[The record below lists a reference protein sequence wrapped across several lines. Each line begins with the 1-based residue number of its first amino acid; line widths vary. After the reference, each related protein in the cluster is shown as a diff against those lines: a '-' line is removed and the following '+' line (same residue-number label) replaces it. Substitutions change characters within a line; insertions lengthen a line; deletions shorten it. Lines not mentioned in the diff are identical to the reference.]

1 MNSPSP
7 WYTLFL
13 FLMAFVIFQWLFTA
27 FNMIYSDSLL
37 YPYDVFGLTLD
48 VTDSFGPRTWGCNLY
63 QNLSAGINEKESDR
77 YSSHQGLRIT
87 QISVYGVVTLSLFFI
102 TMLVMFPSMLGDGYG
117 GKSLLLYLPYG
128 FLILG
133 AFNLLISSYGQ
144 LFYFKQEDAKYSKQ
158 VSFDFIGTLS
168 QVALYPNATEDGIS
182 KVWDVQTS
190 FNFIFGLAAVCVLF
204 TGLWYILKIGGVS
217 SSSIQQITR
226 CEGGLTRTALNWT
239 FLALVMVIYYGG
251 FLSITVGAIN
261 NKYVGYPTADG
272 TCNKTYKKID
282 SISITPK
289 TFTVKVVAT
298 DDGNKYTIDGNLTND
313 ITLFRNSTYTFD
325 LNDASVTDYPL
336 LVGTSEHNPYIYAS
350 QGINFY
356 LNGDQVSYMQYKDAS
371 NFTAN
376 GVIGS
381 SACTLAN
388 PCSGDRKLTFTVAD
402 DAPSELVIFTS
413 ATGLATRIIKI
424 DNF

>member
-1 MNSPSP
+1 
-7 WYTLFL
+7 
-13 FLMAFVIFQWLFTA
+13 
-27 FNMIYSDSLL
+27 
-37 YPYDVFGLTLD
+37 
-48 VTDSFGPRTWGCNLY
+48 
-63 QNLSAGINEKESDR
+63 
-77 YSSHQGLRIT
+77 
-87 QISVYGVVTLSLFFI
+87 
-102 TMLVMFPSMLGDGYG
+102 
-117 GKSLLLYLPYG
+117 
-128 FLILG
+128 
-133 AFNLLISSYGQ
+133 
-144 LFYFKQEDAKYSKQ
+144 
-158 VSFDFIGTLS
+158 
-168 QVALYPNATEDGIS
+168 
-182 KVWDVQTS
+182 
-190 FNFIFGLAAVCVLF
+190 
-204 TGLWYILKIGGVS
+204 
-217 SSSIQQITR
+217 
-226 CEGGLTRTALNWT
+226 
-239 FLALVMVIYYGG
+239 MVIYYGG